1 MATDNNYAPNS
12 IIGKYISSCEQVK
25 APLNETQ
32 IGLLEKTLNKTF
44 GITTLPKLSSDVFR
58 PMDTLHITGRL
69 ENVLREYRE
78 KNLEVTDDLPLSEAD
93 AWSLYSLTANEI
105 EKTTFKE
112 IKEKHNLPSN
122 YGFTAYKY
130 LHEYF
135 VRKGF
140 LPPKTKFRMP
150 KN

>member
-1 MATDNNYAPNS
+1 M
-12 IIGKYISSCEQVK
+12 
-25 APLNETQ
+25 
-32 IGLLEKTLNKTF
+32 TF

-58 PMDTLHITGRL
+58 PFDTLHTTGRL
-69 ENVLREYRE
+69 DDVLREYRE
-78 KNLEVTDDLPLSEAD
+78 KNLGITDNLPLSEAD
-93 AWSLYSLTANEI
+93 AWSLYSLTASKI

-112 IKEKHNLPSN
+112 LKENYHLPSN

-135 VRKGF
+135 VDKGYI
-140 LPPKTKFRMP
+140 PPKSKLRMP